1 MSEGLS
7 FFQRQF
13 KETGLTEDDNKV
25 EVFKVDG
32 EEWKTDLLIYSE
44 TNKVFE
50 KDSKGKMT
58 NVVLSSD
65 MKIQYPDLYGGVYTY
80 FKKPYVNPKKKDA
93 PEKQK
98 EDGKEN
104 WFFRT
109 RLEVPSK
116 DDEGKSRKYNQPSGS
131 GVIPFFNKKMVL
143 AFKNETVIDTLYLIE
158 GEKKASR
165 MCVEGFYAVGLMGF
179 TGWRQGKGNPSL
191 HDDLKELICKC
202 KVKKVVL
209 QTDAD
214 TISITYDEKKNLA
227 ERPNLF
233 YSNVADFRNAMTE
246 FVNSERFALEYV
258 YFSYL
263 RAKNLE
269 ENAKGVDDLLNLY
282 QTEDLPEMASPI
294 EKERH
299 SKAVRKREE
308 HLKNVCAELT
318 ELTFGGR
325 YFQYHVISHGEE
337 KKMPSFFGLTNVN
350 DFYKFYGES
359 IGIKEFNFKGI
370 RYQLI
375 NDNLIKIKH
384 HDTQFYC
391 YVHDTLYKK
400 VTKINAKGK
409 ATYSFKVIRE
419 PFVKNLYKDYSN
431 FLDEVPRYESF
442 CVKPD
447 NTEKY
452 QQVVDNAFNLYLP
465 ITHKPV
471 IGNWSET
478 YVFFKHLFRGV
489 STIKFSKE
497 GIWTENFVEGCAF
510 AIWIDWLTILLQMP
524 LEKLPVPCLFSPEN
538 GTGKSTAMHLLEAIL
553 GDNGTVLGNEEFLM
567 AFNAHYITK
576 LFVGLDEAMIEKEVE
591 KERLKKMV
599 TSKSGYLQF
608 KGKDM
613 EKIDFFAKFIFCTN
627 KKNFMKVEAEESR
640 WFVTQVYP
648 FDKANQK
655 ANILDDY
662 LIGEIPQLLYYL
674 LNRKVFHKKVS
685 RTWFDEKHYQT
696 EAFLSLVSET
706 KYSAEKEIESFIK
719 DIFLDFKF
727 SPVNLTLKFM
737 AEQINKTA
745 KFKVDTNYI
754 RNYLKKTKNLMP
766 IPDVVKCKQPI
777 GFNAFNQD
785 RIEFKVEGG
794 RPFELHFED
803 WLTEAEQ
810 RDYLE
815 KNDFM
820 KTVHRNSDLEV
831 EPESTESDDVA
842 EITPEIVVTVEQT
855 EIFNNPNTPDV
866 F

>member
-1 MSEGLS
+1 MSEPVN

-13 KETGLTEDDNKV
+13 KETGLTQEDNEI
-25 EVFKVDG
+25 EVLKVDG
-32 EEWKTDLLIYSE
+32 EEWRTTLRIYSE
-44 TNKVFE
+44 TNVVYE
-50 KDSKGKMT
+50 KDKSGKM
-58 NVVLSSD
+58 SDKIISAD

-80 FKKPYVNPKKKDA
+80 FKKPYVNSKKKDA
-93 PEKQK
+93 PVKNK

-109 RLEVPSK
+109 RLEVPSR
-116 DDEGKSRKYNQPSGS
+116 DDEGKTRKYNQPSGS
-131 GVIPFFNKKMVL
+131 GLLPFFNKKIIV
-143 AFKNETVIDTLYLIE
+143 AFQAETTIDTLYLVE
-158 GEKKASR
+158 GEKKSSR
-165 MCVEGFYAVGLMGF
+165 MCAEGFFAVGLMGF
-179 TGWRQGKGNPSL
+179 TAWRQGKGNPSL
-191 HDDLKELICKC
+191 HDDIKELILKC

-214 TISITYDEKKNLA
+214 TMTITYDEKKNLA

-233 YSNVADFRNAMTE
+233 YSNVADLRNAMTE

-258 YFSYL
+258 YFCYL

-282 QTEDLPEMASPI
+282 VPEELPENAQPI

-299 SKAVRKREE
+299 NKAIKKREE
-308 HLKNVCAELT
+308 HLKAVCGELT
-318 ELTFGGR
+318 DLTFGGR
-325 YFQYHVISHGEE
+325 YFQFHVISHGEE
-337 KKMPSFFGLTNVN
+337 KKMPSFFGLGNVSE
-350 DFYKFYGES
+350 FYKFYGEP

-409 ATYSFKVIRE
+409 ASYSYKVIRE
-419 PFVKNLYKDYSN
+419 PYVKNLYKDYPS
-431 FLDEVPRYESF
+431 FLEEVPRYESF

-452 QQVVDNAFNLYLP
+452 QQVVDGAFNLYLP
-465 ITHKPV
+465 ITHKPMLG
-471 IGNWSET
+471 IWNESYG
-478 YVFFKHLFRGV
+478 FFKHLFRGQ
-489 STIKFSKE
+489 STIKFNKD
-497 GIWTENFVEGCAF
+497 GTWIENFVEGDSF
-510 AIWIDWLTILLQMP
+510 AIMIDWLTILLQNP
-524 LEKLPVPCLFSPEN
+524 LEKLPVPCLYSPEN
-538 GTGKSTAMHLLEAIL
+538 GTGKSTFMHLIEAIL

-576 LFVGLDEAMIEKEVE
+576 AFVGLDEAMIEKEVE

-599 TSKSGYLQF
+599 TAKNGYLQF

-613 EKIDFFAKFIFCTN
+613 EKIDFFAKFVFCTN

-640 WFVTQVYP
+640 WYVLQVYP

-662 LIGEIPQLLYYL
+662 LMDEIPALMHYL
-674 LNRKVFHKKVS
+674 LTRKVFHKKIS
-685 RTWFDEKHYQT
+685 RTWFDEKHYKT

-706 KYSAEKEIESFIK
+706 QYSAEKEIENYIK
-719 DIFLDFKF
+719 EAFLDYKY
-727 SPVNLTLKFM
+727 SPMYLTLNFM
-737 AEQINKTA
+737 ADQINKTA
-745 KFKVDTNYI
+745 KYKVQGNYI
-754 RNYLKKTKNLMP
+754 RNYLKKTKNLLP
-766 IPDVVKCKQPI
+766 CKNKKCKQPI

-794 RPFELHFED
+794 RPFELHYED

-820 KTVHRNSDLEV
+820 KNVHRNSEIDD
-831 EPESTESDDVA
+831 EPDSNDVA
-842 EITPEIVVTVEQT
+842 EITPPVMVVVEQV
-855 EIFNNPNTPDV
+855 EIFHNPNAVEV